1 MATTTAPPG
10 EGLTIHAAAA
20 ALGMSP
26 STVRRRIKEG
36 RLHAMQRPTTQG
48 YEWRVFL
55 GDHLPT
61 TGAHLPTSGDQ
72 VVTTNG
78 ADDDYVLTR
87 GEQVATTGEYLPTNP
102 PPHFEGAPGR
112 ARRAA
117 LPALGRPSRSR
128 RATA

>member
-87 GEQVATTGEYLPTNP
+87 GEQVATTGWSEPLIAN
-102 PPHFEGAPGR
+102 HERSQLAPSAVCAASNSAGGR
-112 ARRAA
+112 
-117 LPALGRPSRSR
+117 
-128 RATA
+128 